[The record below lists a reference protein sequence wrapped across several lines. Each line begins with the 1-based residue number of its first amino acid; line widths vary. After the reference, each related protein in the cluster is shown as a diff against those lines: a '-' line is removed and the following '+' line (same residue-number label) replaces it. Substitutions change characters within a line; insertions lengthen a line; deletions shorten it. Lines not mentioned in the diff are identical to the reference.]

1 MKLTDEKHL
10 RNTLA
15 LIRHEERTQLETSR
29 VGNYVFAPRAD
40 DGLEFSIGID
50 TDSANP
56 LVEFKNGSYITATRS
71 DIGVGVGSVNPYKN
85 MLNSIYGCE
94 AKPTDIEIEK
104 VIFNPPATI
113 VFWTDNTKTVVKAE
127 NEDFDPEKGLA
138 MAICKKVLGNRG
150 NYYNIFRKWLP
161 KEKPNGLSL
170 NSAVDRMANSFKE
183 LSKAFFTE
191 PNNSD
196 IFKDFD

>member
-1 MKLTDEKHL
+1 MEFINDSKLRTAL
-10 RNTLA
+10 NT
-15 LIRHEERTQLETSR
+15 
-29 VGNYVFAPRAD
+29 Y
-40 DGLEFSIGID
+40 ID
-50 TDSANP
+50 TDMGNIIS
-56 LVEFKNGSYITATRS
+56 
-71 DIGVGVGSVNPYKN
+71 
-85 MLNSIYGCE
+85 
-94 AKPTDIEIEK
+94 AKPQTIFKTEGIEIEK

-138 MAICKKVLGNRG
+138 MAICKKVLGNKG

-161 KEKPNGLSL
+161 KEKPNELSL
-170 NSAVDRMANSFKE
+170 NSAADAVAASFEK